1 MKEKREQVREIIVE
15 QLTSALASKLDE
27 VTSDRLDEALP
38 ALAGVTL
45 PALLPASS
53 AVKTAIG
60 VGGGLAA
67 ALGGAAWWIA
77 TSEEEKARILAEVE
91 RSRVEEAF
99 TIYNALKGMG
109 TDEDEVIRML
119 SSKSSA
125 DIQADYAKVLVILD
139 DYEEGGLV
147 EWLRAD
153 GMDDQAEDLI
163 LRMAQGR

>member
-1 MKEKREQVREIIVE
+1 MKEKREQIREIIVE

-27 VTSDRLDEALP
+27 VTSDRIDEGPL
-38 ALAGVTL
+38 ALAAL

-60 VGGGLAA
+60 VGGGLLA
-67 ALGGAAWWIA
+67 ALTGAEWWID
-77 TSEEEKARILAEVE
+77 TSEKEQARILAEVE
-91 RSRVEEAF
+91 HNRVEEAF
-99 TIYNALKGMG
+99 AIYNALKGGG

-125 DIQADYAKVLVILD
+125 DIQADYAKVLAIME

-147 EWLRAD
+147 EWLRDD

>member
-38 ALAGVTL
+38 ALAGVAL

-60 VGGGLAA
+60 VGGGLLAA
-67 ALGGAAWWIA
+67 KWWRD

-91 RSRVEEAF
+91 RNRVEEAF
-99 TIYNALKGMG
+99 AIYNALKGMG

-125 DIQADYAKVLVILD
+125 DIQADYAKVLVIMD

>member
-1 MKEKREQVREIIVE
+1 MKEKREHVREIIVE

-27 VTSDRLDEALP
+27 VTSDRLDENPLALTAFSMIP
-38 ALAGVTL
+38 TAAGLKTAAGVG
-45 PALLPASS
+45 A
-53 AVKTAIG
+53 
-60 VGGGLAA
+60 GLAA